1 MLKRIELEEALGILG
16 RSVYDIGT
24 EIVGLIDAHNRVL
37 AEDIFSP
44 INHPPFD
51 RSPLDGF
58 ALIAEDTKEASRDK
72 PVELE
77 VLEEVHAGEYP
88 TRELF
93 RGNATRIMTGAPIP
107 LNADCI
113 IRQEETLLDKGK
125 VRVLKEMKKWDNY
138 CFKGEDF
145 QKDKLILEK
154 ETVLK
159 SAEIGVLA
167 CLGVN
172 EVTVYKKPRIGI
184 LSTGDE
190 LIDVKDE
197 LTLGKI
203 YNSNL
208 YAIASRITE
217 LGGEPIILGNASDNL
232 ERMSRKIKLGIQG
245 VDLLITTG
253 GVSVG
258 KKDIVKDVMDKL
270 GANLL
275 FWRVKIKPGS
285 PVLSS
290 ELDNKLVISLS
301 GNPSA
306 AMISFELLVRPLLRQ
321 IFHRNEL
328 KLIRQ
333 SAVLAQG
340 FPKKSNIR
348 RFLRGKVID
357 TPEGKIVKPTKGMQ
371 TSSIMNCILNSNC
384 LIDIPTGSPPLK
396 KGETVEIIII

>member
-1 MLKRIELEEALGILG
+1 MLKKIELEEAVGILC
-16 RSVYDIGT
+16 RKVHDIGT
-24 EIVGLIDAHNRVL
+24 EIVGLIDAHKRVL
-37 AEDIFSP
+37 AKDILSP

-77 VLEEVHAGEYP
+77 VIEEVHAGEYP
-88 TRELF
+88 TRELS
-93 RGNATRIMTGAPIP
+93 RGRATRIMTGAPIP
-107 LNADCI
+107 INADCI
-113 IRQEETLLDKGK
+113 IRQEETLLEKRK
-125 VRVLKEMKKWDNY
+125 VRVLKELKKWDNY

-145 QKDKLILEK
+145 QKDQLILENG
-154 ETVLK
+154 TVLK

-167 CLGVN
+167 CLGIN
-172 EVTVYKKPRIGI
+172 EVAVYKKPRVGI

-190 LIDVKDE
+190 LVDVKNE
-197 LTLGKI
+197 LTDGKI

-208 YAIASRITE
+208 YAIATRITE
-217 LGGEPIILGNASDNL
+217 LVGEPIILGNVCDDP
-232 ERMSRKIKLGIQG
+232 ETMSKKIRLGVQEA
-245 VDLLITTG
+245 DLLITTG

-258 KKDIVKDVMDKL
+258 KKDIVKDVMSKL
-270 GANLL
+270 EANLL

-285 PVLSS
+285 PVLAS

-306 AMISFELLVRPLLRQ
+306 AMISLELLVRPLLNQ
-321 IFHRNEL
+321 MSHKKEL
-328 KLIRQ
+328 KLIREN
-333 SAVLAQG
+333 AVLVED
-340 FPKKSNIR
+340 FSKKSNIR
-348 RFLRGKVID
+348 RFLRGKVTD
-357 TPEGKIVKPTKGMQ
+357 TPAGKIVKPTKSMQ

-396 KGETVEIIII
+396 EGERVEIIII